1 MEAKGIKASETI
13 GDNWTDLVDE
23 SGDGSLTSPCGVWSV
38 SIEQH
43 TVDGHSSF
51 NDDASDSE

>member
-1 MEAKGIKASETI
+1 
-13 GDNWTDLVDE
+13 
-23 SGDGSLTSPCGVWSV
+23 LTSPCGVWSV